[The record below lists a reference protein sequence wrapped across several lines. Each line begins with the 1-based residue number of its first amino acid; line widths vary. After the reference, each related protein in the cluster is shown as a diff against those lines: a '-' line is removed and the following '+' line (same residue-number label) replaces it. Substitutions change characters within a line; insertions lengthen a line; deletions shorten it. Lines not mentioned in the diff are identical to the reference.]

1 VMNDLTLIR
10 LQLVLAMLQEDA
22 ELAKL
27 VRLVCKYY
35 FEGG

>member
-1 VMNDLTLIR
+1 MNGLTLFR
-10 LQLVLAMLQEDA
+10 LQLVLAMLQEDP

-35 FEGG
+35 FEGA